1 MRFFGYGLLSLVSS
15 GMLWSTPLKV
25 ATLHPL
31 LTDLA
36 HQVGGDRVEVI
47 DLIGPNGDPH
57 QFEPNA
63 EDLKKA
69 TGAKLY
75 LAAGLGLEPYL
86 PSLKSV
92 IPPGTRIIEL
102 GASLPL
108 LHGDCEETD
117 HHHDEHEIDP
127 HWWHS
132 IDRFR
137 RAATVTAEAFASED
151 PADAGTFRA
160 NAAKYRETLDELE
173 RWARARLA
181 TIPKSQ
187 RQLATTHAAFNY
199 FCSDFGFAAFPI
211 QGINREQSPA
221 PAELAKLI
229 AELKG
234 KNVAA
239 IFPEK
244 ESNPKLL
251 EVLTRDTG
259 IRLGNPLI
267 ADGTNSATYEA
278 MVRHNVET
286 IVNGLTNQAEKLPVT
301 LNLLKTNDP
310 RLQK

>member
-1 MRFFGYGLLSLVSS
+1 MQFLRYGLLSLAGS
-15 GMLWSTPLKV
+15 GMLLGSPLKV

-57 QFEPNA
+57 HFEPNA

-75 LAAGLGLEPYL
+75 LAAGLGLEAYL

-92 IPPGTRIIEL
+92 VTPGARVIEA
-102 GASLPL
+102 GASLPS
-108 LHGDCEETD
+108 LHGGCEDAD
-117 HHHDEHEIDP
+117 HDHNEHEIDP

-132 IDRFR
+132 IDRVR
-137 RAATVTAEAFASED
+137 RAATVVAEAFAAEA
-151 PADAGTFRA
+151 PADAETFRA
-160 NAAKYRETLDELE
+160 NAARYRETLDELE

-181 TIPKSQ
+181 TIPKNQ

-199 FCSDFGFAAFPI
+199 FCSDFGFTPLPI

-229 AELKG
+229 AELKD
-234 KNVAA
+234 KKVAA

-259 IRLGNPLI
+259 IRLGNALI
-267 ADGTNSATYEA
+267 ADGTNSATYET
-278 MVRHNVET
+278 MVRQNVET
-286 IVNGLTNQAEKLPVT
+286 IVSGLSK
-301 LNLLKTNDP
+301 
-310 RLQK
+310 

>member
-1 MRFFGYGLLSLVSS
+1 MHFLRYGLLSLAGS
-15 GMLWSTPLKV
+15 GMLLGSPLKV

-57 QFEPNA
+57 HFEPNA

-75 LAAGLGLEPYL
+75 LAAGLGLEAYL

-92 IPPGTRIIEL
+92 VTPGARVIEA
-102 GASLPL
+102 GASLPS
-108 LHGDCEETD
+108 LHGGCEDAD
-117 HHHDEHEIDP
+117 HDHNEHEIDP

-132 IDRFR
+132 IDRVR
-137 RAATVTAEAFASED
+137 RAATVVAEAFAAED
-151 PADAGTFRA
+151 PADAETFRA
-160 NAAKYRETLDELE
+160 NAARYRETLDELE

-181 TIPKSQ
+181 TIPKNQ

-199 FCSDFGFAAFPI
+199 FCSDFGFTPLPI

-229 AELKG
+229 AELKD
-234 KNVAA
+234 KKVAA

-259 IRLGNPLI
+259 IRLGNALI
-267 ADGTNSATYEA
+267 ADGTNSATYET
-278 MVRHNVET
+278 MVRQNVET
-286 IVNGLTNQAEKLPVT
+286 IVSGLSK
-301 LNLLKTNDP
+301 
-310 RLQK
+310 

>member
-1 MRFFGYGLLSLVSS
+1 MQFLRYGLLSLAGS
-15 GMLWSTPLKV
+15 GMLLGSPLKV

-57 QFEPNA
+57 HFEPNA

-75 LAAGLGLEPYL
+75 LAAGLGLEAYL

-92 IPPGTRIIEL
+92 VTPGARVIEA
-102 GASLPL
+102 GASLPS
-108 LHGDCEETD
+108 LHGGCEDAD
-117 HHHDEHEIDP
+117 HDHNEHEIDP

-132 IDRFR
+132 IDRVR
-137 RAATVTAEAFASED
+137 RAATVVAEAFAAED
-151 PADAGTFRA
+151 PADAETFRA
-160 NAAKYRETLDELE
+160 NAARYRETLDELE

-181 TIPKSQ
+181 TIPKNQ

-199 FCSDFGFAAFPI
+199 FCSDFGFTPLPI

-229 AELKG
+229 AELKD
-234 KNVAA
+234 KKVAA

-259 IRLGNPLI
+259 IRLGNALI
-267 ADGTNSATYEA
+267 ADGTNSATYET
-278 MVRHNVET
+278 MVRQNVET
-286 IVNGLTNQAEKLPVT
+286 IVSGLSK
-301 LNLLKTNDP
+301 
-310 RLQK
+310 

>member
-1 MRFFGYGLLSLVSS
+1 MRLFAYGLLSLAGS
-15 GMLWSTPLKV
+15 GMLWGSPLKV

-57 QFEPNA
+57 HFEPNA

-75 LAAGLGLEPYL
+75 LAAGLGLEAYL

-92 IPPGTRIIEL
+92 VTPGARVIET

-108 LHGDCEETD
+108 LHGVCEEAD
-117 HHHDEHEIDP
+117 HDHGEHEIDP

-137 RAATVTAEAFASED
+137 RVATVVAEAFAAED
-151 PADAGTFRA
+151 PADAETFRT
-160 NAAKYRETLDELE
+160 NAARYRETLDELE

-181 TIPKSQ
+181 TVPKNQ

-229 AELKG
+229 AELKS
-234 KNVAA
+234 KKVAA

-267 ADGTNSATYEA
+267 ADGTNSATYET
-278 MVRHNVET
+278 MVRSNVET
-286 IVNGLTNQAEKLPVT
+286 IVTGLT
-301 LNLLKTNDP
+301 
-310 RLQK
+310 R

>member
-1 MRFFGYGLLSLVSS
+1 LAGSGILLSS
-15 GMLWSTPLKV
+15 PLKV

-36 HQVGGDRVEVI
+36 HQVGGNRVEVI

-57 QFEPNA
+57 HFEPNA

-69 TGAKLY
+69 TGATLY
-75 LAAGLGLEPYL
+75 LAAGLGLEAYL

-92 IPPGTRIIEL
+92 VTPGARVIEA
-102 GASLPL
+102 GASLPS
-108 LHGDCEETD
+108 LHGGCEDAD
-117 HHHDEHEIDP
+117 HDHNEHEIDP

-132 IDRFR
+132 IDRVR
-137 RAATVTAEAFASED
+137 RAATVVAEAFAAED
-151 PADAGTFRA
+151 PADAETFRA
-160 NAAKYRETLDELE
+160 NAARYRETLDELE

-181 TIPKSQ
+181 TIPKNQ

-199 FCSDFGFAAFPI
+199 FCSDFGFTALPI

-229 AELKG
+229 AELKD
-234 KNVAA
+234 KKVAA

-259 IRLGNPLI
+259 IRLGNALI
-267 ADGTNSATYEA
+267 ADGTNSATYET
-278 MVRHNVET
+278 MVRQNVET
-286 IVNGLTNQAEKLPVT
+286 IVSGLSK
-301 LNLLKTNDP
+301 
-310 RLQK
+310 

>member
-1 MRFFGYGLLSLVSS
+1 MHFLRYGLLSLAGSGILLSS
-15 GMLWSTPLKV
+15 PLKV

-57 QFEPNA
+57 HFEPNA

-69 TGAKLY
+69 TGATLY
-75 LAAGLGLEPYL
+75 LAAGLGLEAYL

-92 IPPGTRIIEL
+92 VTPGARFIEA
-102 GASLPL
+102 GASLPS
-108 LHGDCEETD
+108 LHGGCEDAD
-117 HHHDEHEIDP
+117 HDHNEHEIDP

-132 IDRFR
+132 IDRVR
-137 RAATVTAEAFASED
+137 RAATVVAEAFAAED
-151 PADAGTFRA
+151 PADAETFRA
-160 NAAKYRETLDELE
+160 NAARYRETLDELE

-181 TIPKSQ
+181 TIPKNQ

-199 FCSDFGFAAFPI
+199 FCSDFGFTALPI

-221 PAELAKLI
+221 PSELAKLI
-229 AELKG
+229 AELKD
-234 KNVAA
+234 KKVAA

-267 ADGTNSATYEA
+267 ADGTNSATYET
-278 MVRHNVET
+278 MVRQNVET
-286 IVNGLTNQAEKLPVT
+286 IVSGLSK
-301 LNLLKTNDP
+301 
-310 RLQK
+310 

>member
-1 MRFFGYGLLSLVSS
+1 MRFFGFGLLSLT
-15 GMLWSTPLKV
+15 GCRMLLGSPRKV

-36 HQVGGDRVEVI
+36 RQGGGERVEVI

-57 QFEPNA
+57 HFEPNA

-69 TGAKLY
+69 TGARLY
-75 LAAGLGLEPYL
+75 LAAGLGLEAYL
-86 PSLKSV
+86 PALKSLV
-92 IPPGTRIIEL
+92 PPGTRVIET

-108 LHGDCEETD
+108 LHGGCED
-117 HHHDEHEIDP
+117 PSHNHDDHEIDP

-137 RAATVTAEAFASED
+137 RATTVVAEAFAKED
-151 PADAGTFRA
+151 PEDAETFRS
-160 NAAKYRETLDELE
+160 NAARYRETLDELE
-173 RWARARLA
+173 SWARVRLA
-181 TIPKSQ
+181 TIPKNQ

-211 QGINREQSPA
+211 QGINREQSPS
-221 PAELAKLI
+221 PVELAKLI

-267 ADGTNSATYEA
+267 ADGTNSATYET
-278 MVRHNVET
+278 MVRSNVET
-286 IVNGLTNQAEKLPVT
+286 IVTGLT
-301 LNLLKTNDP
+301 
-310 RLQK
+310 R

>member
-1 MRFFGYGLLSLVSS
+1 MHFLRYAFLSLAGSGILLSS
-15 GMLWSTPLKV
+15 PLKV

-36 HQVGGDRVEVI
+36 HQVGGNRVEVI

-57 QFEPNA
+57 HFEPNA

-69 TGAKLY
+69 TGATLY
-75 LAAGLGLEPYL
+75 LAAGLGLEAYL

-92 IPPGTRIIEL
+92 VTPGARVIEA
-102 GASLPL
+102 GASLPS
-108 LHGDCEETD
+108 LHGGCEDAD
-117 HHHDEHEIDP
+117 HDHNEHEIDP

-132 IDRFR
+132 IDRIR
-137 RAATVTAEAFASED
+137 RAATVVAEAFAAED
-151 PADAGTFRA
+151 PADAETFRA
-160 NAAKYRETLDELE
+160 NAARYRETLDELE

-181 TIPKSQ
+181 TIPKNQ

-199 FCSDFGFAAFPI
+199 FCSDFGFTALPI

-229 AELKG
+229 AELKE
-234 KNVAA
+234 KKVAA

-267 ADGTNSATYEA
+267 ADGTNSATYET
-278 MVRHNVET
+278 MVRQNVET
-286 IVNGLTNQAEKLPVT
+286 IVSGLSK
-301 LNLLKTNDP
+301 
-310 RLQK
+310 

>member
-1 MRFFGYGLLSLVSS
+1 MHFLRYGLLSLAGSGILLSS
-15 GMLWSTPLKV
+15 PLKV

-57 QFEPNA
+57 HFEPNA

-69 TGAKLY
+69 TGATLY
-75 LAAGLGLEPYL
+75 LAAGLGLEAYL

-92 IPPGTRIIEL
+92 VTPGARVIEA
-102 GASLPL
+102 GASLPS
-108 LHGDCEETD
+108 LHGGCEDAD
-117 HHHDEHEIDP
+117 HDHNEHEIDP

-132 IDRFR
+132 IDRVR
-137 RAATVTAEAFASED
+137 RAATVVAEAFAAED
-151 PADAGTFRA
+151 PADAETFRA
-160 NAAKYRETLDELE
+160 NAAKYRESLDELE

-181 TIPKSQ
+181 TIPKNQ

-199 FCSDFGFAAFPI
+199 FCSDFGFTALPI

-229 AELKG
+229 AELKD
-234 KNVAA
+234 KKVAA

-267 ADGTNSATYEA
+267 ADGTNSATYET
-278 MVRHNVET
+278 MVRQNVET
-286 IVNGLTNQAEKLPVT
+286 IVSGLSK
-301 LNLLKTNDP
+301 
-310 RLQK
+310 

>member
-1 MRFFGYGLLSLVSS
+1 MHFLRYGLLSLAGS
-15 GMLWSTPLKV
+15 GMLLGSPLKV

-57 QFEPNA
+57 HFEPNA

-75 LAAGLGLEPYL
+75 LAAGLGLEAYL

-92 IPPGTRIIEL
+92 VTPGARVIEA
-102 GASLPL
+102 GASLPS
-108 LHGDCEETD
+108 LHGGCEDAD
-117 HHHDEHEIDP
+117 HDHNEHEIDP

-132 IDRFR
+132 IDRVR
-137 RAATVTAEAFASED
+137 RAATVVAEAFAAED
-151 PADAGTFRA
+151 PADAETFRA
-160 NAAKYRETLDELE
+160 NAARYRETLDELE

-181 TIPKSQ
+181 TIPKNQ

-199 FCSDFGFAAFPI
+199 FCSDFGFTPLPI

-229 AELKG
+229 AELKD
-234 KNVAA
+234 KKVAA

-267 ADGTNSATYEA
+267 ADGTNSATYET
-278 MVRHNVET
+278 MVRQNVET
-286 IVNGLTNQAEKLPVT
+286 IVSGLSK
-301 LNLLKTNDP
+301 
-310 RLQK
+310 